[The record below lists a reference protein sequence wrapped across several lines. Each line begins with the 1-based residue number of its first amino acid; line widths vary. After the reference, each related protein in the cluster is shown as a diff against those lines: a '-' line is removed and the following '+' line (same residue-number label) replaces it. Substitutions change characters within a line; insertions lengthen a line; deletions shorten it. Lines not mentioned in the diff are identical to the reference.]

1 AGGYTGARPTVPP
14 AAAPATPVPPARPA
28 YSNGAGTSVGSP
40 TVAYPTIDALPRRGS
55 TADTTDGRSA
65 PVLPVGPV
73 AGPGAVAPPAPPA
86 TPAPSVQPAPPAT
99 PPTPAAPVSTR
110 PEFPAEAPIFR
121 EMEAVWFRSHGDDA
135 TAIFTRPQFDT
146 PPAPADAGLRGAN
159 GGQPATASAPAS
171 APARPPLPTRTPG
184 SSEGTGAQS
193 VGSMDGF
200 GGANTGGRGG
210 ASTGNRGGVSTGG
223 RGASTPKPPPS
234 YTPPAVPT
242 APVAAP
248 AATASTPPP
257 ATDPDAWRTAAD
269 EGWSLAS
276 RAAEPAAAG
285 TTRSGLPKRV
295 PQAQLVPGGIEP
307 KGGRD
312 RSRRTP
318 DEVRGLLSAY
328 HRGVQRGRTAG
339 TDLNSTSTKE
349 SR

>member
-1 AGGYTGARPTVPP
+1 
-14 AAAPATPVPPARPA
+14 
-28 YSNGAGTSVGSP
+28 
-40 TVAYPTIDALPRRGS
+40 
-55 TADTTDGRSA
+55 
-65 PVLPVGPV
+65 
-73 AGPGAVAPPAPPA
+73 
-86 TPAPSVQPAPPAT
+86 
-99 PPTPAAPVSTR
+99 
-110 PEFPAEAPIFR
+110 
-121 EMEAVWFRSHGDDA
+121 
-135 TAIFTRPQFDT
+135 
-146 PPAPADAGLRGAN
+146 
-159 GGQPATASAPAS
+159 
-171 APARPPLPTRTPG
+171 
-184 SSEGTGAQS
+184 
-193 VGSMDGF
+193 MDGF
-200 GGANTGGRGG
+200 GGASTGRGG
-210 ASTGNRGGVSTGG
+210 ASTGG
-223 RGASTPKPPPS
+223 RGASAPKPPPS
-234 YTPPAVPT
+234 YTPPPAART
-242 APVAAP
+242 APAAAPAP
-248 AATASTPPP
+248 AATPNTPPP